1 MAKLPDFTG
10 WSDEKIVEFW
20 KTHTLDEF
28 DEDLEVVEVKF
39 TRKPK
44 TILSIRMDRESITK
58 LKKIALERGLAH
70 STLARLWITEKLK
83 ESAKVN

>member
-1 MAKLPDFTG
+1 MAKLPDFRG
-10 WSDEKIVEFW
+10 WSDERIVEFW

-28 DEDLEVVEVKF
+28 DEDLEEVEVKF

-44 TILSIRMDRESITK
+44 TILSIRMDKESIAK
-58 LKKIALERGLAH
+58 LKKIALEKGLAH

-83 ESAKVN
+83 ESAKAN

>member
-10 WSDEKIVEFW
+10 WSDDQIVKFW

-28 DEDLEVVEVKF
+28 NEDLEEVEVKF
-39 TRKPK
+39 TKEPK
-44 TILSIRMDRESITK
+44 TILSIRMDRESIAK
-58 LKKIALERGLAH
+58 LKKIASEKGLAH

-83 ESAKVN
+83 ESLHAH